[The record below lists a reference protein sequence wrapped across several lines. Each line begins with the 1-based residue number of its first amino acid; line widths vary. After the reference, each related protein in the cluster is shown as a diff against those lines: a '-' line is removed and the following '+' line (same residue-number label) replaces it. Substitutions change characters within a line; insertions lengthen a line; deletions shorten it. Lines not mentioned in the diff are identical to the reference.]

1 MQPTPPPGFHIFEEY
16 DGPFGELVGPL
27 FATRPPAPLR
37 FAFLPQKHHANA
49 GGNMHGGMLMMLAD
63 QILGMTVRL
72 ATNGARAV
80 TLNLDCDFVAAA
92 RPGEWLEGEA
102 EIIRQTRSV
111 VFVRG
116 AIWRGEEIVL
126 SATGIWKKLNL
137 PRP

>member
-1 MQPTPPPGFHIFEEY
+1 MHPTPPPGFHIFEEY

-27 FATRPPAPLR
+27 FATRPPDSLR
-37 FAFLPQKHHANA
+37 FAFLPQKHHTNG

-63 QILGMTVRL
+63 QILGMTVRK
-72 ATNGARAV
+72 AIDGARSV
-80 TLNLDCDFVAAA
+80 TLNLDCDFVASA

-102 EIIRQTRSV
+102 EIIRQTRSM

-116 AIWRGEEIVL
+116 SIRCGENIVL
-126 SATGIWKKLNL
+126 SISGIWKKLNQ